1 MASEVTARRWDVV
14 CAAVREGRPRHR
26 KVRTLGT
33 QRPGRFALYG
43 SNNMVHW
50 HTNTRITVINKVHAY
65 EQGTRYVIHHVCSP
79 TAPKSPESPRGPKAE
94 PHAGASLIRANHRH
108 KTGAPRAGSSAAG
121 AVAWRAS
128 RGTVSRGIVR
138 LLDSLRTLGREK
150 KEELAPQRA
159 GASPEEAEGPLP
171 LVNLPQKTADS
182 PVDLLVDR
190 PLGVADRARGREH
203 QPPGEGDSWGEVEG
217 EGEEGA
223 RGRGVKVS
231 SSTAS
236 S

>member
-150 KEELAPQRA
+150 NLRPDAPGT
-159 GASPEEAEGPLP
+159 GASAEAEGVVAAGGTSSPLLHSARQTGQMGERFSH
-171 LVNLPQKTADS
+171 LV
-182 PVDLLVDR
+182 
-190 PLGVADRARGREH
+190 RAKVGARWRVRVRRG
-203 QPPGEGDSWGEVEG
+203 QGEGV
-217 EGEEGA
+217 
-223 RGRGVKVS
+223 
-231 SSTAS
+231 
-236 S
+236 

>member
-1 MASEVTARRWDVV
+1 M
-14 CAAVREGRPRHR
+14 
-26 KVRTLGT
+26 
-33 QRPGRFALYG
+33 
-43 SNNMVHW
+43 
-50 HTNTRITVINKVHAY
+50 
-65 EQGTRYVIHHVCSP
+65 
-79 TAPKSPESPRGPKAE
+79 
-94 PHAGASLIRANHRH
+94 
-108 KTGAPRAGSSAAG
+108 
-121 AVAWRAS
+121 
-128 RGTVSRGIVR
+128 SRGIVR
-138 LLDSLRTLGREK
+138 LLVSLRTLGREK

-217 EGEEGA
+217 EGEEGVT
-223 RGRGVKVS
+223 GGGCVKIS